1 MTKSLKDSILEPTKK
16 CKSHKVILS
25 SGVPSFG
32 VNLQLL
38 HTLLLGNLFL
48 KDFKV
53 NNYINVYICIY
64 RGDHIQ
70 FVCIQ

>member
-16 CKSHKVILS
+16 RKSHKVILS
-25 SGVPSFG
+25 SGVTSFG

-48 KDFKV
+48 KDLKV
-53 NNYINVYICIY
+53 NN
-64 RGDHIQ
+64 
-70 FVCIQ
+70 